1 MAGWSCTAIVALCL
15 AADPRVIEG
24 DPQRGQ
30 AGAVVIDRDYLV
42 YTGQILPTGPAA
54 GPTPPEEQVNDVF
67 RQLDRAI
74 AKDRLVKLNVYVHEP
89 TVSGLVTKQLA
100 QRYPG
105 AYQPAVSFVQTALPG
120 GGVVVGLDAVAT
132 VMAPPS
138 EYAVRR
144 EKSPVSRAFVPPAGT
159 VYISGQAEKGDGTL
173 ADATRKTM
181 ESLFNTLKFLE
192 LHPADVIE
200 IKAFL
205 TPMKDSA
212 VAVKE
217 IAAAFGSETAPPLS
231 LVEWKSSLPI
241 EIEMVVWSPL
251 RADAPRI
258 EFLTPP
264 GMKGSP
270 VYARV
275 TRVNQPGQ
283 IFVGGLL
290 GQAEPQDSFQEVR
303 SIFSTLK
310 RVSESAG
317 SDLQHLAKAT
327 YYVAD
332 DDVSTRLNE
341 LRPEYYDPARPPAA
355 SKAVVTGTGQPPHRL
370 TLDMIAV
377 PK

>member
-1 MAGWSCTAIVALCL
+1 MVGWMCTAALAVFL
-15 AADPRVIEG
+15 TADPRVIEG
-24 DPQRGQ
+24 DPKRGQ
-30 AGAVVIDRDYLV
+30 AQAVVIDREYLV

-54 GPTPPEEQVNDVF
+54 GPTPPEEQVSDVF

-74 AKDRLVKLNVYVHEP
+74 AKERLVKLNVYVHEP
-89 TVSGLVTKQLA
+89 TVAGLVTKQLA
-100 QRYPG
+100 QRYSG
-105 AYQPAVSFVQTALPG
+105 VYQPAVSFVQTSLPG
-120 GGVVVGLDAVAT
+120 GGVMVGLDAIAT

-138 EYAVRR
+138 EHAVRR
-144 EKSPVSRAFVPPAGT
+144 EKLPIAKAFVPPAGT

-181 ESLFNTLKFLE
+181 ESLLNTLKFLE
-192 LHPADVIE
+192 LSPADVVQ
-200 IKAFL
+200 IKAFV

-212 VAVKE
+212 IAVKE
-217 IAAAFGSETAPPLS
+217 IAAAFGDAPAPPLS

-241 EIEMVVWSPL
+241 EIELVAWSPV
-251 RADAPRI
+251 RMEAPRI
-258 EFLTPP
+258 EYLTPP
-264 GMKGSP
+264 GMKASP
-270 VYARV
+270 VFARV

-283 IFVGGLL
+283 IFISGLL
-290 GQAEPQDSFQEVR
+290 GQTEPEGSVGEVR

-317 SDLQHLAKAT
+317 SDLLHLAKAT

-355 SKAVVTGTGQPPHRL
+355 SKAVVTGTGQSPHRV